1 MLQLNHKKGG
11 YMVTNTNLLK
21 SKMLIVGDEDFIK
34 ALSSTLNISRT
45 TASKKL
51 NGKATFDQSEIATLA
66 KKYMLSAEDIKEIFV
81 GAE

>member
-1 MLQLNHKKGG
+1 
-11 YMVTNTNLLK
+11 MVTNTNLLK